1 MISEYND
8 SRIFYYEFVIKIF
21 RRKKNPVT
29 NDKHKTENGV
39 SPIGCAMNDK
49 IPI

>member
-8 SRIFYYEFVIKIF
+8 SRMFYYEFVIKIF

-39 SPIGCAMNDK
+39 SPISRMRNE
-49 IPI
+49 